1 MKPSRSIALGGT
13 LIIAATV
20 LTLLFTVL
28 HSPIVQ
34 AAPATVCNWTGGDG
48 SWSDTSKWSCGSAPG
63 VSDAAVITNGMVTLN
78 APVSVHTLI
87 LNSTLTCCAVITEGI
102 VTGNQPLTIL
112 NSFQWYG
119 GKMLGGG
126 VTTIELGAT
135 AVISRQGLSSE
146 NSLQRAIWNKGAVNL
161 TGGDA
166 GNYSAPFTSY
176 FTNTGTFNAQRG
188 NLVPITFRNDGALI
202 KSTLGQASLGLTAL
216 RNYGTVL
223 LDDGELFVR
232 DGQQFA
238 GATTLAGGTFS
249 FNNSYL
255 VRDGVFNGSGSV
267 LGHSGSSSLQFIE
280 KGVLAPGT
288 SAGTLYLDANLQIL
302 SGGRV
307 NIELGGPDLKGS
319 DAIIVSRQAYFD
331 NPVTLTVSLINGYSP
346 ALIDGFAIIRY
357 ASRVGTITAVN
368 NPIVATHPLSYTSEA
383 VTLGN
388 PTGRRFQAGDLF
400 VSMAGGKIKQF
411 DADGSLVAV
420 LDPKLTGN
428 PLGGGGLCFDG
439 NSNLY
444 ATQFAAAKL
453 NKFDVTGK
461 LISPTFGT
469 GYTAQPESCV
479 TDAAGDIYVGQA
491 NALVG
496 NPARIQKRS
505 GVTAALME
513 VYTATQTDRGTD
525 WIELKA
531 DARTLL
537 YTSEGA
543 EILAYDIVSKTQQPN
558 LIDGLP
564 RPCFALRVRQ
574 NGQVM
579 VACRSAAYLLTSGG
593 AITHAYTATVLGE
606 TDPSGLFSLNLDSD
620 GTSFWTAGYGSGK
633 VYKVDIDSGNVITSF
648 QTDPFPYFGLGT
660 TKAVV
665 GLAVYGEIQ
674 ANQPRVT
681 LIETVGTSPASCAG
695 AREITVG
702 SGSAVTYCYRI
713 INTGGITF
721 TTHALTDT
729 VFGSIFSNLNATL
742 APGATTFVTRSY
754 TPTAT
759 TINVATWNSQT
770 GGGQSAT
777 ASDFTRVNVGMVLD
791 QKAFLP
797 VVLK

>member
-1 MKPSRSIALGGT
+1 MKPSRLIAFGGT
-13 LIIAATV
+13 VIIAVAV
-20 LTLLFTVL
+20 MALLLTALR
-28 HSPIVQ
+28 SPIVQ
-34 AAPATVCNWTGGDG
+34 AAPVAVCNWSGGDG
-48 SWSDTSKWSCGSAPG
+48 NWSDTSKWSCGSAPG
-63 VSDAAVITNGMVTLN
+63 VSDTAVITNGTVTLN

-87 LNSTLTCCAVITEGI
+87 LNSTLTCCAVITEGV
-102 VTGNQPLTIL
+102 VTGGQPLTIL

-135 AVISRQGLSSE
+135 AVISRQNVFAE
-146 NSLQRAIWNKGAVNL
+146 TSLHRAIWNKGTVNL

-166 GNYSAPFTSY
+166 QSAPSSTY

-188 NLVPITFRNDGALI
+188 NFVPLTFRNEGTLI
-202 KSTLGQASLGLTAL
+202 KSTPGVASLGLSAL

-223 LDDGELFVR
+223 IDDGELFVR

-238 GATTLAGGTFS
+238 GVTTLAGGTFS
-249 FNNSYL
+249 LNGNYL
-255 VRDGVFNGSGSV
+255 VRDGVFNGNGSV
-267 LGHSGSSSLQFIE
+267 LGYSGSSSLQLID

-288 SAGTLYLDANLQIL
+288 SAGNIYLDAQLQVL
-302 SGGRV
+302 SGGSV
-307 NIELGGPDLKGS
+307 DIELGGPDLKRS
-319 DAIIVSRQAYFD
+319 DALIVNRQAFFD
-331 NPVTLTVSLINGYSP
+331 SPITLTVSLINGYSP
-346 ALIDGFAIIRY
+346 ALIDGFSIIRY
-357 ASRVGTITAVN
+357 GSRVGEFTSVI
-368 NPIVATHPLSYTSEA
+368 NPIAATHPLSYTSEA

-428 PLGGGGLCFDG
+428 PLGGGGMCFDG
-439 NSNLY
+439 YSNLY
-444 ATQFAAAKL
+444 ATQFAAGTL
-453 NKFDVTGK
+453 SKFDVTGK
-461 LISPTFGT
+461 LISTTFGT
-469 GYTAQPESCV
+469 GYGAEPESCV
-479 TDAAGDIYVGQA
+479 TDSANNLYVGQA
-491 NALVG
+491 NALLG
-496 NPARIQKRS
+496 SPARIQKRN
-505 GVTAALME
+505 GVTAALMD

-558 LIDGLP
+558 LINGLP

-579 VACRSAAYLLTSGG
+579 VACRSAAYLLSSSG
-593 AITHAYTATVLGE
+593 AISRTYTVTDVGE
-606 TDPSGLFSLNLDSD
+606 TDPSGLFALNLDSD

-633 VYKVDIDSGNVITSF
+633 VYKVDINSGNVITSF
-648 QTDPFPYFGLGT
+648 QSDPFPYFGFGT
-660 TKAVV
+660 SRAVV

-681 LIETVGTSPASCAG
+681 LIETVGAAPASCAG
-695 AREITVG
+695 TREITVE

-713 INTGGITF
+713 VNTGSVTF

-729 VFGSIFSNLNATL
+729 VFGNIFSNLNATL
-742 APGATTFVTRSY
+742 PPGATTFVTRSY
-754 TPTAT
+754 TATAT
-759 TINVATWNSQT
+759 TINVATWNSQN

-777 ASDFTRVNVGMVLD
+777 ASDFTRVNVGLVLD
-791 QKAFLP
+791 KKVYLP
-797 VVLK
+797 LVLK